1 MITFLLII
9 SLLLNGVALF
19 SIIILFTRQNRL
31 LEMGKRQEK
40 MKTEVEEII
49 SASLFEMK
57 EENEAFI
64 HRFQQISS
72 QPTVSISPSALLSQE
87 KSGDSYSHQHKEEPL
102 RTEIIKKT
110 GKALKKQAV
119 KAYQNSS
126 TNNVDN
132 DLPID
137 VTVKDVMTNKTGIPN
152 TKNEIESEM
161 TQDEIYR
168 ELLFNQVEILKRQGL
183 TTAEIAKKLGKGK
196 TEIELLQKFGQN
208 HS

>member
-9 SLLLNGVALF
+9 SFLLNGVAIF
-19 SIIILFTRQNRL
+19 SILILFTRQNRL

-40 MKTEVEEII
+40 MKKEVEEII

-64 HRFQQISS
+64 HRFQEISS
-72 QPTVSISPSALLSQE
+72 QPTDSISPSALLSQE
-87 KSGDSYSHQHKEEPL
+87 KNEDAYTPQHKAEPL

-126 TNNVDN
+126 SNNVDN
-132 DLPID
+132 ILPIN
-137 VTVKDVMTNKTGIPN
+137 VTTEDVMTNKAGIPN
-152 TKNEIESEM
+152 SKNEIESEM

-168 ELLFNQVEILKRQGL
+168 ELLFNQVEILKRQGF
-183 TTAEIAKKLGKGK
+183 TTAEIAKKLGRGM

-208 HS
+208 H

>member
-19 SIIILFTRQNRL
+19 SILILFTRQNRL

-40 MKTEVEEII
+40 MKKEVEEII

-64 HRFQQISS
+64 HRFQEISS
-72 QPTVSISPSALLSQE
+72 QPTDSISPSALLSHE
-87 KSGDSYSHQHKEEPL
+87 KSGDAYSHQHKEEPL

-126 TNNVDN
+126 SNNVDN

-137 VTVKDVMTNKTGIPN
+137 ITVKDVMINKAGIPN
-152 TKNEIESEM
+152 TKNEIESEK